1 MNFTLS
7 AHVSELTERSK
18 KEIRSF
24 FPSFKG
30 YCCFLFT
37 FSTFVGR
44 DSRRNDDEGCNSARQ
59 NKEEGKKKGSK
70 IDNVTSMHVY
80 VCVSAPQKKKGG
92 GEKACSHSSKRK
104 QMGKKNTVLLLLLVH
119 VEETMTSKRRRT
131 ICPISNA
138 KTAKKKKS
146 WTRSRETHVAHL
158 HSL

>member
-92 GEKACSHSSKRK
+92 G
-104 QMGKKNTVLLLLLVH
+104 
-119 VEETMTSKRRRT
+119 
-131 ICPISNA
+131 
-138 KTAKKKKS
+138 
-146 WTRSRETHVAHL
+146 
-158 HSL
+158 

>member
-7 AHVSELTERSK
+7 AHVSELTEREK
-18 KEIRSF
+18 KRTLFPF
-24 FPSFKG
+24 FFFLSRE

-59 NKEEGKKKGSK
+59 SKEEGGEGEKKKGSK

-80 VCVSAPQKKKGG
+80 VCVSAPPKKKKW

-104 QMGKKNTVLLLLLVH
+104 QM
-119 VEETMTSKRRRT
+119 E
-131 ICPISNA
+131 
-138 KTAKKKKS
+138 KKKKHRVVAAAR
-146 WTRSRETHVAHL
+146 TR
-158 HSL
+158 